1 MKNRYLMVRFMSAV
15 IIGPCSAMAA
25 QGQPIAG
32 WSCKMLN
39 LTEQQS
45 MDPNIHI
52 PVRSAPGGPVVGYAS
67 ETVAV
72 RDGSSTKGFSEALF
86 PTGKHVWIA
95 SDMLKTWHAAASPTS
110 TCAPVL
116 KPNGRPGFSYGG

>member
-1 MKNRYLMVRFMSAV
+1 MNKFLLVGFMVAVSA
-15 IIGPCSAMAA
+15 GSNSAMAA

-45 MDPNIHI
+45 MNPNIHI
-52 PVRSAPGGPVVGYAS
+52 PVRSSPGGPVVGYAS
-67 ETVAV
+67 ETLAV
-72 RDGSSTKGFSEALF
+72 RDGSGTSGFSEALF
-86 PTGKHVWIA
+86 PTGRHVWIA

-110 TCAPVL
+110 TCTPVL
-116 KPNGRPGFSYGG
+116 RPNGRPGFSYGG